1 MSTTVRTF
9 AGRVVDVVAAVSRRV
24 GRGASDRLGD
34 LDDRTLADIG
44 VSRSEI
50 ASIEAEARGFSFL
63 TRRRIAAEP
72 RHA

>member
-1 MSTTVRTF
+1 MSSTFIAFFARVADALGAAWRLAVR
-9 AGRVVDVVAAVSRRV
+9 RNES
-24 GRGASDRLGD
+24 LNE

-50 ASIEAEARGFSFL
+50 ASIEAEWRGQTRA
-63 TRRRIAAEP
+63 TRRRIVAEP